1 MSHHVKVCHSAEGCP
16 VDGAGLYGLDPEV
29 VGEDHAEDGDAFVV
43 VRSGHGTGDVPGH
56 NGNHGGGH

>member
-1 MSHHVKVCHSAEGCP
+1 MSHHVKVCHSTKGCP

-43 VRSGHGTGDVPGH
+43 VRSGHGTGDVPGN